1 MLICPNVTAFGTFI
15 KNFKKEGIFMKL
27 KTTKNI
33 LTINNINHVNGKL
46 NIEFADNKTCEELQ
60 EAFSDKEELAV
71 LKVYTDEDMLT
82 SVIPG
87 YVVLE
92 QISLHDGI
100 KTVVLEKEADDTE
113 KRITAVLENLA
124 ENAVQTA
131 ENTESIEKQRADID
145 YMAMQMEVSL
155 DE

>member
-1 MLICPNVTAFGTFI
+1 
-15 KNFKKEGIFMKL
+15 MKL

-33 LTINNINHVNGKL
+33 LTINNINHVDGKL

>member
-1 MLICPNVTAFGTFI
+1 
-15 KNFKKEGIFMKL
+15 MKL
-27 KTTKNI
+27 KTAKNTLNI
-33 LTINNINHVNGKL
+33 DAINYIDGKL
-46 NIEFADNKTCEELQ
+46 NIDFTGEKSCEELQ
-60 EAFSDKEELAV
+60 ETFTDKEEIAV
-71 LKVYTDEDMLT
+71 LSVYTDDNELT

-100 KTVVLEKEADDTE
+100 KTVVLVKEADDAE
-113 KRITAVLENLA
+113 KRITAVSENLA
-124 ENAVQTA
+124 ENAAQTA

>member
-1 MLICPNVTAFGTFI
+1 
-15 KNFKKEGIFMKL
+15 MKL

-33 LTINNINHVNGKL
+33 LTINNINHVDGKL

-145 YMAMQMEVSL
+145 YMAMQMEVRL

>member
-1 MLICPNVTAFGTFI
+1 
-15 KNFKKEGIFMKL
+15 MKL

-33 LTINNINHVNGKL
+33 ITINNINHVDGKL
-46 NIEFADNKTCEELQ
+46 NIEFTDNKTCEELQ
-60 EAFSDKEELAV
+60 EAFSDKEELTV

-92 QISLHDGI
+92 QVILREDVKI
-100 KTVVLEKEADDTE
+100 VVLEKEVNDTE
-113 KRITAVLENLA
+113 QRITAVSESLA
-124 ENAVQTA
+124 ENVEKTVK
-131 ENTESIEKQRADID
+131 NTDSIEKQRADID

>member
-1 MLICPNVTAFGTFI
+1 
-15 KNFKKEGIFMKL
+15 MKL

-33 LTINNINHVNGKL
+33 LTINNINHVDGKL
-46 NIEFADNKTCEELQ
+46 NIDFTDEKTCEELQ
-60 EAFSDKEELAV
+60 KAFSDKEELAV
-71 LKVYTDEDMLT
+71 LKVYTGDDELT

-100 KTVVLEKEADDTE
+100 KTVVLAKEADDTE

>member
-1 MLICPNVTAFGTFI
+1 MD
-15 KNFKKEGIFMKL
+15 
-27 KTTKNI
+27 
-33 LTINNINHVNGKL
+33 GKL

-100 KTVVLEKEADDTE
+100 KTVVLANEADDTE
-113 KRITAVLENLA
+113 KRITAVSESLA
-124 ENAVQTA
+124 ENVEKTVK
-131 ENTESIEKQRADID
+131 NTDSIEKQRADID

>member
-1 MLICPNVTAFGTFI
+1 
-15 KNFKKEGIFMKL
+15 MKL

-145 YMAMQMEVSL
+145 YMAMQMKSRQMEVSL

>member
-1 MLICPNVTAFGTFI
+1 
-15 KNFKKEGIFMKL
+15 MKL
-27 KTTKNI
+27 KTAKNT
-33 LTINNINHVNGKL
+33 LTINTINYIDGKL
-46 NIEFADNKTCEELQ
+46 NIKFTGNQTCEELQ

-92 QISLHDGI
+92 QVILREDVKI
-100 KTVVLEKEADDTE
+100 VVLAKEVDDAE
-113 KRITAVLENLA
+113 QRITAVSVSLA
-124 ENAVQTA
+124 ENVEKTA
-131 ENTESIEKQRADID
+131 ENTDNIEKQRADID

>member
-1 MLICPNVTAFGTFI
+1 
-15 KNFKKEGIFMKL
+15 MKL
-27 KTTKNI
+27 KTTKNT
-33 LTINNINHVNGKL
+33 LTINNINYVDGKL
-46 NIEFADNKTCEELQ
+46 NVEFTGNQACEELQ

-92 QISLHDGI
+92 QVILREDVKI
-100 KTVVLEKEADDTE
+100 VVLEKEVNDTE
-113 KRITAVLENLA
+113 QRITAVSESLA
-124 ENAVQTA
+124 ENVEKTVK
-131 ENTESIEKQRADID
+131 NTDSIEKQRADID

>member
-1 MLICPNVTAFGTFI
+1 
-15 KNFKKEGIFMKL
+15 MKL

-33 LTINNINHVNGKL
+33 LTINNINHVDGKL
-46 NIEFADNKTCEELQ
+46 NIEFADNTCEELQ
-60 EAFSDKEELAV
+60 EAFSNKEELTV
-71 LKVYTDEDMLT
+71 LKVYTDEDVLT

-92 QISLHDGI
+92 QVILREDVKI
-100 KTVVLEKEADDTE
+100 VVLTKEFDDAE
-113 KRITAVLENLA
+113 QRITAVSESLA
-124 ENAVQTA
+124 ENVEKTV
-131 ENTESIEKQRADID
+131 ENTGSIEKQRADID

>member
-1 MLICPNVTAFGTFI
+1 
-15 KNFKKEGIFMKL
+15 MKL
-27 KTTKNI
+27 KTAKNT
-33 LTINNINHVNGKL
+33 LTINNINYVDGKL
-46 NIEFADNKTCEELQ
+46 NVEFTGNQTCEELQ

-71 LKVYTDEDMLT
+71 LKIYTDDEELT

-92 QISLHDGI
+92 RIILQKDI
-100 KTVVLEKEADDTE
+100 KTVALAKEVDDTE
-113 KRITAVLENLA
+113 QRITAVSENLA
-124 ENAVQTA
+124 ENAAQTA
-131 ENTESIEKQRADID
+131 ENTDSIEKQRADID

>member
-1 MLICPNVTAFGTFI
+1 
-15 KNFKKEGIFMKL
+15 MKL

-33 LTINNINHVNGKL
+33 LTINNINHVDGKL
-46 NIEFADNKTCEELQ
+46 NIEFINDNACEELQ
-60 EAFSDKEELAV
+60 KIFLNKEELAV
-71 LKVYTDEDMLT
+71 LKVYTDDNELT

-92 QISLHDGI
+92 QVILREDVKI
-100 KTVVLEKEADDTE
+100 VVLEKEVNDTE
-113 KRITAVLENLA
+113 QRLTAVSESLA
-124 ENAVQTA
+124 ENVEKTVK
-131 ENTESIEKQRADID
+131 NTDSIEKQRADID

>member
-1 MLICPNVTAFGTFI
+1 
-15 KNFKKEGIFMKL
+15 MKL

-145 YMAMQMEVSL
+145 YMAMQMEVS
-155 DE
+155 

>member
-1 MLICPNVTAFGTFI
+1 
-15 KNFKKEGIFMKL
+15 MKL

-33 LTINNINHVNGKL
+33 LTINNINHVDGKL

-60 EAFSDKEELAV
+60 EAFSDKEELTV

>member
-1 MLICPNVTAFGTFI
+1 MD
-15 KNFKKEGIFMKL
+15 
-27 KTTKNI
+27 
-33 LTINNINHVNGKL
+33 GKL